1 MTPLFELP
9 KNILKENISEYKK
22 VIDLYINHD
31 FKNLDKIVVTKKYD
45 GSPKSYFGDE
55 EWNFSA
61 YLDSRVVHKKHTVF
75 SSFSDENLSR
85 EMKLICFSWLYISGH
100 HRKGA
105 VIKPSTLL
113 ARFSK
118 LAQIYK
124 FIESK
129 GFNSI
134 DDLSSNIVFA
144 EFSDHIRSQNYQH
157 AQVAAL
163 YNILSNIERVSRY
176 LPIKFKV
183 PKDQTSTKFAYEMTG
198 KHKEEG
204 TNQFYAIPTEIMEK
218 IYNYCF
224 QQIEDFFPYKEAI
237 HELLHDLRQN
247 YEEGKR
253 RVDEKISSGKW
264 TWINQDST
272 DYRVEV
278 NNHMPASY
286 HSIIKAH
293 LSETPLYMKLPHNE
307 RKLQSALIELQT
319 ICFIVCGA
327 LTGMRR
333 SELYCLDS
341 NSFREKEMYGRKYY
355 VLRSEHHKFSQ
366 GRGKPAEWITT
377 KLAKKAIDL
386 AEAISRFMRIQL
398 IEDDDPM
405 SEYNSSCLW
414 LVQGRKAQLPI
425 ISQDNNIRR
434 HFRKICKKA
443 NAIITENDLDEFR
456 IINPNREPQKAAEN
470 LKVGNIWPLTTHQL
484 RRTFAVFSKRHNLCH
499 DIAIKQQFKHLDLP
513 TTEWYGEGG
522 LSSKIKALQI
532 DTELQSFLND
542 VIQESTTQKIHE
554 WYKGWE
560 SGQLMG
566 HMAGSINKNRI
577 SLHKKYKSW
586 DTINEHVKAGRLTLV
601 GTLHSYCM
609 AGYECQMHK
618 VSSPANCMS
627 CENQLIDKE
636 KAETWNKR
644 YEWVCKQVTDMEAIG
659 SLTSSMYSHFI
670 TQIRAAEKVLH
681 KFQIPFTRFEIGNDK
696 YEQVPNYEG

>member
-22 VIDLYINHD
+22 VIELYVN
-31 FKNLDKIVVTKKYD
+31 KNFRELDNVIVTKKYD
-45 GSPKSYFGDE
+45 GSPQSYFGDE

-61 YLDSRVVHKKHTVF
+61 YLDARIVHKKHTVF
-75 SSFSDENLSR
+75 SSFSDDNLAR

-105 VIKPSTLL
+105 VIKPTTLL

-118 LAQIYK
+118 LSQVYK
-124 FIESK
+124 FIEK
-129 GFNSI
+129 NGFSSI
-134 DDLSSNIVFA
+134 GDLSSNIVFL
-144 EFSDHIRSQNYQH
+144 EFRNHLQSQNYQH
-157 AQVAAL
+157 AQVAAI
-163 YNILSNIERVSRY
+163 YNTLTSIQRVSRY
-176 LPIKFKV
+176 LPIKFTI
-183 PKDQTSTKFAYEMTG
+183 PPDQNSTKFSFELTG
-198 KHKEEG
+198 KNKEEG
-204 TNQFYAIPTEIMEK
+204 SNQFYAMPTRIMEK
-218 IYNYCF
+218 IYGYCF
-224 QQIEDFFPYKEAI
+224 NIIDEYYPYREAF
-237 HELLHDLRQN
+237 HELLHDLREN
-247 YEEGKR
+247 YVEGKR
-253 RVDEKISSGKW
+253 RVDEKIESGIWKW
-264 TWINQDST
+264 MSKDSYE
-272 DYRVEV
+272 YRVEV
-278 NNHMPASY
+278 NKHMPSKY
-286 HSIIKAH
+286 KFIIDAH
-293 LSETPLYMKLPHNE
+293 LENTPLGNKLPRDARN
-307 RKLQSALIELQT
+307 LQSAIIELQT
-319 ICFIVCGA
+319 VCFITCGA

-333 SELYCLDS
+333 SELYCLNS
-341 NSFREKEMYGRKYY
+341 NSFREKEIYGRKYY
-355 VLRSEHHKFSQ
+355 VLRSEHHKFTQ
-366 GRGKPAEWITT
+366 GRGKPAEWVTT
-377 KLAKKAIDL
+377 KLAGKAIAI
-386 AEAISRFMRIQL
+386 AEALSRYMRIQL
-398 IEDDDPM
+398 LEDEDPM

-414 LVQGRKAQLPI
+414 LGQGRKSQKPVI
-425 ISQDNNIRR
+425 TQDNNMRK
-434 HFRKICKKA
+434 HFRRICQKA
-443 NAIITENDLDEFR
+443 NSIITQDDLEEFR
-456 IINPNREPQKAAEN
+456 LINPNREPQKAAEN

-499 DIAIKQQFKHLDLP
+499 DIAIKEQFKHLDLP

-522 LSSKIKALQI
+522 LASKIKALQI

-554 WYKGWE
+554 WYKGWD

-586 DTINEHVKAGRLTLV
+586 DAIEEHVKAGRLTLV

-636 KAETWNKR
+636 KAENWNKR
-644 YEWVCKQVTDMEAIG
+644 YHWVCKQVTDMEAIG

-696 YEQVPNYEG
+696 YEQIPNYEG